1 MRMPWAVHARFIAS
15 INRQAVNDTP
25 STFLVLTRRKS
36 WGSPIVVLMT
46 TASQPRATAAVIAV
60 GDSEG
65 ARTPGLQTEDCAS
78 RLVVPDRAESRVAG
92 RGILAR
98 PPSALSSRRFR
109 YRVTR
114 IGRRGLI
121 GAQGGTH
128 EDRDSEGVAG
138 RREARGGDTQD
149 RLPAPRT
156 RLRGRR
162 PIGGRRSCQLSR
174 CGLRRRR

>member
-1 MRMPWAVHARFIAS
+1 MRMPWAVHARFIAR

-78 RLVVPDRAESRVAG
+78 TLLVPDRTESRAAG

-98 PPSALSSRRFR
+98 PPVSCHQDVFAIVSR
-109 YRVTR
+109 
-114 IGRRGLI
+114 
-121 GAQGGTH
+121 A
-128 EDRDSEGVAG
+128 
-138 RREARGGDTQD
+138 
-149 RLPAPRT
+149 
-156 RLRGRR
+156 
-162 PIGGRRSCQLSR
+162 
-174 CGLRRRR
+174 